1 MQTAASSIAGALL
14 NGFIDTTNEVSYFVV
29 VGFEIVIVGI
39 VGQPLKEIFVALVLM
54 ADADVNVN
62 EKR

>member
-1 MQTAASSIAGALL
+1 MQTAAARIAVALL
-14 NGFIDTTNEVSYFVV
+14 NGLIDSTNEVRNVEV

-39 VGQPLKEIFVALVLM
+39 VGQLLKESFVALVLE
-54 ADADVNVN
+54 AVADVNVN